1 MQMGS
6 RGWVGPNHEL
16 DRAAMSKRG
25 AVQWLFIKGFGH
37 FFIGKKVARGACG
50 SQGNSRE
57 AGLKSGSHV
66 AACVEKREACE
77 FWLAD
82 GACCPNAPPGLA
94 ARAVMV
100 PPARHQKKLMSR
112 ITGQSRTTRAQPGW
126 GCQARTDGGKLS
138 GICNETSG
146 KTKQKGSRGA

>member
-1 MQMGS
+1 MDRRSFFVLPDFYFTTPALEWDLGQMQMGS

-37 FFIGKKVARGACG
+37 FFIGKKVARRACG

-66 AACVEKREACE
+66 AACVEKIEARE

-94 ARAVMV
+94 ARAIMV
-100 PPARHQKKLMSR
+100 PPARYQKS
-112 ITGQSRTTRAQPGW
+112 S
-126 GCQARTDGGKLS
+126 
-138 GICNETSG
+138 
-146 KTKQKGSRGA
+146 